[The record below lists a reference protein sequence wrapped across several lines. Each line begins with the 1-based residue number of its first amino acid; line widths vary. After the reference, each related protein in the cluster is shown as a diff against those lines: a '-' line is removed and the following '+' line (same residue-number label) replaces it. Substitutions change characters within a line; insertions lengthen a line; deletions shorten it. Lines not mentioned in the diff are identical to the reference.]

1 MKSFALSALLAISS
15 NKAFVK
21 AQDVDNSEEI
31 AAGLG
36 LICTVPESGNYDFTP
51 LYEFN
56 WDAEKNGEKTL
67 ESCYAFAKDYVIDQY
82 ANGGSYDECF
92 HAIETAA
99 SDGVPASFSCW
110 NTYQNTKTYES
121 IDIRTEVSP
130 AEDGVTYHAW

>member
-1 MKSFALSALLAISS
+1 MKSFALSALIAISS

-36 LICTVPESGNYDFTP
+36 LICTPPESGNYDFP
-51 LYEFN
+51 DPIN
-56 WDAEKNGEKTL
+56 VGADGGETL
-67 ESCYAFAKDYVIDQY
+67 ESCYAYAKQYVTNQFIIGDF
-82 ANGGSYDECF
+82 YDECF
-92 HAIETAA
+92 FAKETAA
-99 SDGVPASFSCW
+99 SDGVEASFSCW
-110 NTYQNTKTYES
+110 NTYQSNEDYDQ

>member
-21 AQDVDNSEEI
+21 AQNNSEEI

-36 LICTVPESGNYDFTP
+36 LICTVPDSGNYDFDDP
-51 LYEFN
+51 S
-56 WDAEKNGEKTL
+56 DAGEDAGETT
-67 ESCYAFAKDYVIDQY
+67 ESCYAYAKAYVIAQY
-82 ANGGSYDECF
+82 DNGDMYDECF

-99 SDGVPASFSCW
+99 SDGVEASFSCW
-110 NTYQNTKTYES
+110 NTYQSNEDYDQ